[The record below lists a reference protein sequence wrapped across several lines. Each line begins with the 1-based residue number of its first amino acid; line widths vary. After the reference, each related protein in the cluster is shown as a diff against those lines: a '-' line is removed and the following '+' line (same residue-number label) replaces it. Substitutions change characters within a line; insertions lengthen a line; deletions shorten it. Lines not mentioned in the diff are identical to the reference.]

1 MREFGV
7 RTDIPYRDLT
17 DREKQVVLAGPEEK
31 KHIVVTSRR
40 GLHDLDFTFRNARLT
55 VTKELERATDEKR
68 YQRVAR
74 FLTETVCPDC
84 GGTRLSPAARAPRIG
99 EVNLAETTAY
109 TLEQIVEWAAGVP
122 AALPDE
128 MRAMASAL
136 ADTLAG
142 MARRLRELGLGYLT
156 LDRASATLSTGE
168 RQRVQLARAVRNR
181 TTGVL
186 YVLDEPSI
194 GLHPANVEGLV
205 GVMRDLLAD
214 GNSVV
219 FVDHDVQVLGQA
231 SHLIEI
237 GPASGADGGRVIAAG
252 TADELAASV
261 ASRLGPFL
269 SGGTAVLVRDRA
281 RADEL
286 FAHGRIHLA
295 TAPLHTVHALD
306 VDIPRGRLMAVT
318 GVSGSGKTTLV
329 LEALIPALR
338 ARIDGGRMP
347 HPITALEITGAPLTQ
362 VYVVDAAPIGIN
374 VRSTVATYSGVMDR
388 LAPRVRRDR
397 SGTQP
402 GMGSRRLLV
411 QHRESALPAL
421 DGTGEVSLDVQF
433 LPDIDITCPVCRGSR
448 YAPEADAARLENGM
462 SLPDVLALTV
472 AGALD
477 AIGAMPQ
484 VRPHLQTLVDLGL
497 GYLTLGEATPGLSG
511 GEAQRLKLS
520 GQLRRRQ
527 DGAVFV
533 LDEPTVGLHPLDV
546 RVLIGVLQ
554 RLVEHGATVIVIEHD
569 LDLIANADGVVDLG
583 PGGGVDGGRV
593 VFAGTVD
600 DLVTA
605 PGRHHRDVPRG
616 PPEGAPMHDHQTLT
630 IARARRVLE
639 ERLRPAIHSDPHP
652 LELAAHVVGGEP
664 IPVAEGLSGPFAPTA
679 IGAAWGRAWD
689 TAWFRV
695 SGRVPAS
702 FAGKRVEAVIDLG
715 FNSAVPGFQAEGLVY
730 RADGTPIRALHP
742 RAQWVPIETGD
753 TVVEAT
759 VEFFIEAASNP
770 VVLDLA
776 APFRPT
782 GVGEWETA
790 GEAPL
795 YRLRRAD
802 LCVFEP
808 EVFELVHDVEVLL
821 ELAVELPDASTRRAR
836 ILHALDR
843 ALDLIDLQQVAGTAA
858 SARAALADVLAAP
871 AEASAQRIAAIGHAH
886 IDSAWLWPLRETV
899 RKVAR
904 TAASMTRLLD
914 EHPEF
919 VYAMSSAQQYAWL
932 RDERPEVFARVRQ
945 AVDDG
950 RFIPVGGMWVETDA
964 VLPGGESLIRQI
976 AYGQRFF
983 REEFGVESRGAWLPD
998 SFGYSGA
1005 LPQILAGAG
1014 FEWFLTQKMSWNQTN
1029 RFPHHTFAWEGIDGT
1044 RIFTH
1049 FPPMDTY
1056 EAELSGAELARAT
1069 RQFAEMAVA
1078 SSSLAPTGHGDGGGG
1093 TTREMIARAARLG
1106 DLEGSARVA
1115 WQTPDDFFAQAKAEL
1130 PDPPVW
1136 RGELYL
1142 ELAPGHLHQPARD
1155 EAGQSHERGALRQ
1168 AELWAATAA
1177 VRAGHRYPYEALDGM
1192 WREVLLLQFHDIL
1205 PGSSIAWVHREAR
1218 ERYARIE
1225 RTLQGIVDEALR
1237 ALGVRHGEGECSS
1250 TPPSS
1255 RSAACRPVGSASA
1268 RMPRPAG
1275 SRHPTTASCWRV
1287 RTSVSRSMPPAA
1299 SPLRFSARP
1308 GGTRSRRGFPA
1319 TC

>member
-1 MREFGV
+1 MTQTEPTSAPDRIRVRGARVHNLKSVDVDVPLQRLVGIAGVSGSGKSSLAMGVLYAEGSRRYLEALSTYTRRRMAQASRADVDSVEHVPAALALRQRPGVPGVRSTFGTSSELLNVLRLMFSRLSSHVCPNGHRVPPTIDVAAETPIFCPVCGERVHPPGAEALAFNSEGACPTCAGTGIVRGVDDDALIPDTGKTIDEGAVAPWNVFGFNVQPDIVREFGV

-99 EVNLAETTAY
+99 EVNLAEATAY
-109 TLEQIVEWAAGVP
+109 TLERIVEWAAGVP

-295 TAPLHTVHALD
+295 MAPLHTVHALD

-347 HPITALEITGAPLTQ
+347 HPVTALEITGAPLTQ
-362 VYVVDAAPIGIN
+362 VHVVDAAPIGIN

-388 LAPRVRRDR
+388 LRRAFAETEAARSRGWGLGDFSYNTGSLRCPRC
-397 SGTQP
+397 
-402 GMGSRRLLV
+402 
-411 QHRESALPAL
+411 

-569 LDLIANADGVVDLG
+569 LDLIANADGVIDLG

-605 PGRHHRDVPRG
+605 PGSITG
-616 PPEGAPMHDHQTLT
+616 TY
-630 IARARRVLE
+630 
-639 ERLRPAIHSDPHP
+639 
-652 LELAAHVVGGEP
+652 LAAHLKE
-664 IPVAEGLSGPFAPTA
+664 
-679 IGAAWGRAWD
+679 
-689 TAWFRV
+689 
-695 SGRVPAS
+695 
-702 FAGKRVEAVIDLG
+702 
-715 FNSAVPGFQAEGLVY
+715 
-730 RADGTPIRALHP
+730 
-742 RAQWVPIETGD
+742 
-753 TVVEAT
+753 
-759 VEFFIEAASNP
+759 
-770 VVLDLA
+770 
-776 APFRPT
+776 
-782 GVGEWETA
+782 
-790 GEAPL
+790 
-795 YRLRRAD
+795 
-802 LCVFEP
+802 
-808 EVFELVHDVEVLL
+808 
-821 ELAVELPDASTRRAR
+821 
-836 ILHALDR
+836 HAC
-843 ALDLIDLQQVAGTAA
+843 T
-858 SARAALADVLAAP
+858 
-871 AEASAQRIAAIGHAH
+871 
-886 IDSAWLWPLRETV
+886 
-899 RKVAR
+899 
-904 TAASMTRLLD
+904 
-914 EHPEF
+914 
-919 VYAMSSAQQYAWL
+919 
-932 RDERPEVFARVRQ
+932 
-945 AVDDG
+945 
-950 RFIPVGGMWVETDA
+950 
-964 VLPGGESLIRQI
+964 
-976 AYGQRFF
+976 
-983 REEFGVESRGAWLPD
+983 
-998 SFGYSGA
+998 
-1005 LPQILAGAG
+1005 
-1014 FEWFLTQKMSWNQTN
+1014 
-1029 RFPHHTFAWEGIDGT
+1029 
-1044 RIFTH
+1044 
-1049 FPPMDTY
+1049 
-1056 EAELSGAELARAT
+1056 
-1069 RQFAEMAVA
+1069 
-1078 SSSLAPTGHGDGGGG
+1078 
-1093 TTREMIARAARLG
+1093 TTR
-1106 DLEGSARVA
+1106 
-1115 WQTPDDFFAQAKAEL
+1115 P
-1130 PDPPVW
+1130 
-1136 RGELYL
+1136 
-1142 ELAPGHLHQPARD
+1142 
-1155 EAGQSHERGALRQ
+1155 
-1168 AELWAATAA
+1168 
-1177 VRAGHRYPYEALDGM
+1177 
-1192 WREVLLLQFHDIL
+1192 
-1205 PGSSIAWVHREAR
+1205 
-1218 ERYARIE
+1218 
-1225 RTLQGIVDEALR
+1225 
-1237 ALGVRHGEGECSS
+1237 
-1250 TPPSS
+1250 
-1255 RSAACRPVGSASA
+1255 
-1268 RMPRPAG
+1268 
-1275 SRHPTTASCWRV
+1275 
-1287 RTSVSRSMPPAA
+1287 
-1299 SPLRFSARP
+1299 
-1308 GGTRSRRGFPA
+1308 
-1319 TC
+1319 